1 MRAEDECGATRRLV
15 ISGSMAFYGYMYR
28 LQDELAEEGVE
39 SLLPE
44 AQDDLAE
51 LLPSAQFE
59 ALKREMSFAHIRRVK
74 NPRTYG
80 ILVANFE
87 KHSLPNYIG
96 PSTFAE
102 VAIAASQGKKIFI
115 LNEFPQV
122 YAEELSLWGA
132 IALRGRLDL
141 LVRLYR
147 EACLR
152 PIRQLNM
159 FAA

>member
-1 MRAEDECGATRRLV
+1 MSADYRSGAPRRLV
-15 ISGSMAFYGYMYR
+15 ISGSMSFYGYMYR
-28 LQDELAEEGVE
+28 LHDELAQKGVE

-51 LLPSAQFE
+51 ILPSAQFE
-59 ALKREMSFAHIRRVK
+59 ALKRELSFAHIRRVK

-87 KHSLPNYIG
+87 KHMLPNYIG

-102 VAIAASQGKKIFI
+102 VAIAANQGKKIFI

-147 EACLR
+147 ETCLR
-152 PIRQLNM
+152 PVRQLSM